1 MIQKLPSKIPYNWHV
16 KNKSICISNCMPWA
30 NRFFCRLV
38 YKTEL
43 SNADTE
49 KKMQVCVLSLVVITV
64 DLDLAQGQ
72 DKPC

>member
-1 MIQKLPSKIPYNWHV
+1 
-16 KNKSICISNCMPWA
+16 MPWA

-49 KKMQVCVLSLVVITV
+49 KKIQVCVLSPVVITV
-64 DLDLAQGQ
+64 DLDLAQGHDQ
-72 DKPC
+72 PC